1 MQEVNVACLGAGIQL
16 VEDHGPAYQELANEG
31 VRLAAVA
38 DTDLARAQ
46 LMAERLGI
54 PAAYGSLD
62 ALLAAERNLHVLV
75 IAVPNAAHAS
85 MAIQASNAGLH
96 VFVEKPMATDSA
108 HAVAMADAARR
119 RGRLLWVSSQY
130 REMVPVPTAMILAG
144 DVGRVQVVRARWFRQ
159 DIPGKAT
166 FIQRDL
172 AGGGAGVDLI
182 PHLLAVALP
191 ALGLPEPTA
200 ASARMWRDR
209 GRRAHGPAFEVED
222 RLQGVVDLR
231 GGTRLVLDVGWGSDI
246 SDVAVTFEGAEG
258 TLDVPLLTG
267 QPHTPGYEPGLG
279 RGEPVWH
286 RNLGGTLTN
295 LTVRSPGHP
304 RTVWACIQAQTR
316 SFVQAIRRHAAGE
329 TASAEVRRAD
339 ETVALG
345 LLTMRILDRLYE
357 SAEAEGVSSR

>member
-1 MQEVNVACLGAGIQL
+1 MGEVNVAFLGAGIQL
-16 VEDHGPAYQELANEG
+16 LEDHGPAYQELAGEG

-38 DTDLARAQ
+38 DTDLARART
-46 LMAERLGI
+46 MAERFGV
-54 PAAYGSLD
+54 PAAYGSLGE
-62 ALLAAERNLHVLV
+62 LLAAQRDLHALV
-75 IAVPNAAHAS
+75 IAVPNAAHAP

-96 VFVEKPMATDSA
+96 VFVEKPMAIDSA
-108 HAVAMADAARR
+108 NAVAMAEAARR
-119 RGRLLWVSSQY
+119 RRRLLWVSSQY
-130 REMVPVPTAMILAG
+130 REMVPIPTAMILEG
-144 DVGRVQVVRARWFRQ
+144 DIGRVQVVRARWFRQ

-166 FIQRDL
+166 FNRRDL

-200 ASARMWRDR
+200 ASARMWQDR

-222 RLQGVVDLR
+222 RLQGVVDLT
-231 GGTRLVLDVGWGSDI
+231 GGTRLVIDVGWGSDI

-267 QPHTPGYEPGLG
+267 QPHTPGYEPGPQ
-279 RGEPVWH
+279 RAEPVWH
-286 RNLGGTLTN
+286 RNVGGTPLSLPVT
-295 LTVRSPGHP
+295 SPGHP
-304 RTVWACIQAQTR
+304 RSVWACIQAQTR
-316 SFVQAIRRHAAGE
+316 GFVQAIRRHAAGD

-345 LLTMRILDRLYE
+345 LLTMRILDLLYE
-357 SAEAEGVSSR
+357 SAEAERVGSR